1 MKKLIRLILVSM
13 GFLFILVKSQA
24 QVDPNQLALIFSQTS
39 NGGTAR
45 ITGIG
50 QANTALG
57 GDVSSISSNPAGLG
71 FYNRSEVSLTPAI
84 KIASTSSDYLGN
96 SSSITNTYFGM
107 ANLGLVLNNTKSDKV
122 PGSWKGGSFGFSYN
136 RINDFRNEVNYSGT
150 NIDNDYL
157 DFVLDFANTNEA
169 QLGDYYIVDLPY
181 ETFLINDYSVSP
193 EGDTTNGVWD
203 TFIEYASPD
212 SPVNQ
217 RENIITSGY
226 QNKWSFSYGGN
237 FGDRFYFGFGLG
249 IVSVKYERETI
260 YGEDRYPESILNYF
274 NLYEKQKITG
284 VGVNGTFGIIVRPIN
299 SLTIGVSYVTPTAYT
314 LTDAFETSLN
324 SIWNPSADYYYGS
337 ISDFTG
343 DQTAGDRFDDW
354 NYTLSTPMRLN
365 TGLAYFINKNGFIT
379 VDIEW
384 VNYANAKLKSSETN
398 FSDENQKIKDMYS
411 SVINYRFGGE
421 FRSGSFRFRAG
432 YNYMNDPMKN
442 SDEINRSKT
451 TYSAG
456 LGYRKAAFYIDMAI
470 LYDTFKGKRAPYI
483 IYPDQEI
490 GPTPVAD
497 IKYNTTSL
505 VITGGFLF

>member
-203 TFIEYASPD
+203 TFIEYSSPD

-217 RENIITSGY
+217 RENIITSG
-226 QNKWSFSYGGN
+226 
-237 FGDRFYFGFGLG
+237 
-249 IVSVKYERETI
+249 
-260 YGEDRYPESILNYF
+260 
-274 NLYEKQKITG
+274 
-284 VGVNGTFGIIVRPIN
+284 
-299 SLTIGVSYVTPTAYT
+299 
-314 LTDAFETSLN
+314 
-324 SIWNPSADYYYGS
+324 
-337 ISDFTG
+337 
-343 DQTAGDRFDDW
+343 
-354 NYTLSTPMRLN
+354 
-365 TGLAYFINKNGFIT
+365 
-379 VDIEW
+379 
-384 VNYANAKLKSSETN
+384 
-398 FSDENQKIKDMYS
+398 
-411 SVINYRFGGE
+411 
-421 FRSGSFRFRAG
+421 
-432 YNYMNDPMKN
+432 
-442 SDEINRSKT
+442 
-451 TYSAG
+451 
-456 LGYRKAAFYIDMAI
+456 
-470 LYDTFKGKRAPYI
+470 
-483 IYPDQEI
+483 
-490 GPTPVAD
+490 
-497 IKYNTTSL
+497 
-505 VITGGFLF
+505 